1 MAQLEL
7 DRESMGVLVQAFYG
21 AVREDAQLGPVFLE
35 ALGDDWAPHLERL
48 TRFWATMM
56 LGTREFQGNVYG
68 THMRLAGIKPDDF
81 KRWLA
86 LFDAT
91 ATRLFTPQ
99 AAAALLQAAHRVAA
113 SLQLGYFDK
122 VVVA

>member
-1 MAQLEL
+1 MALLEL
-7 DRESMGVLVQAFYG
+7 EPESMGVLVQAFYG
-21 AVREDAQLGPVFLE
+21 AVREDPLLGPVFLR
-35 ALGDDWAPHLERL
+35 ALGDDWSPHLERL
-48 TRFWATMM
+48 THFWRTMM

-68 THMRLAGIKPDDF
+68 THMRLGGIGPAHF
-81 KRWLA
+81 ERWLA

-91 ATRLFTPQ
+91 AMRLFTPP